1 MGGSLVL
8 PLWGD
13 TAILRIR
20 WVKKAHLLAI
30 RRSMN
35 AFKTMRQRKAAKRF
49 LAKALNGLKNRE
61 KPTII
66 NTDKAPT
73 NGIAIAKLMAKAN
86 ALRN

>member
-1 MGGSLVL
+1 
-8 PLWGD
+8 
-13 TAILRIR
+13 
-20 WVKKAHLLAI
+20 
-30 RRSMN
+30 
-35 AFKTMRQRKAAKRF
+35 MRQRKAAKRF

-73 NGIAIAKLMAKAN
+73 NGIAIAKVMAKAN